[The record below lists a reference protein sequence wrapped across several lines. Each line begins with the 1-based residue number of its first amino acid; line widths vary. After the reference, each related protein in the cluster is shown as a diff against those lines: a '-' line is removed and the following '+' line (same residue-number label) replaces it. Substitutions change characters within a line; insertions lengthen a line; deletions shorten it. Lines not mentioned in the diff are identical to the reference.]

1 MGKLTMQLARFMTNE
16 CGWTLQG
23 GVCDTGYVHG
33 HREQQLKLKAPHPLN
48 LVAPLVMIELWN
60 GEGQGCIEVNG
71 ANSQDIF
78 EKLSGFFTT
87 KWQANLEEADPDYC
101 NLKFECKNFDCHGW
115 DLENNMGQLTMELV
129 DFMVKECQW
138 TMVTCNGGGL
148 GSMHQQ
154 QLIFRNDE
162 FVQHGADRIM
172 VELWTAGYIEINGL
186 HNAGD
191 MKEHLIDF
199 IVQQWGCKEYKTYF
213 LGSGKK
219 CCDLKYT
226 CPKGFYYQKDLAN
239 NLGKRTLEL
248 ANCLGQHGWALM
260 LCNGASCEPFRM
272 SKPETLREQQVK
284 FTKSPDKA
292 AAPLLL
298 VEFRTQPYSDA
309 PPQWHSY
316 IEICGLDTNGVYDK
330 LHYFISE
337 YMGGKMC
344 ETPKHCDRMYQF
356 DGLRCIH
363 PTYWGIDGALQSS

>member
-1 MGKLTMQLARFMTNE
+1 
-16 CGWTLQG
+16 
-23 GVCDTGYVHG
+23 
-33 HREQQLKLKAPHPLN
+33 
-48 LVAPLVMIELWN
+48 MIELWN

-101 NLKFECKNFDCHGW
+101 DLKFECKNFDCHGR

-154 QLIFRNDE
+154 QLMFRNDE
-162 FVQHGADRIM
+162 FVQHGADHIM
-172 VELWTAGYIEINGL
+172 VELRTAGYIEINGL

-191 MKEHLIDF
+191 MQEHLIDF
-199 IVQQWGCKEYKTYF
+199 IVQQWGCKEYQTYF

-219 CCDLKYT
+219 FCDLKYT
-226 CPKGFYYQKDLAN
+226 CPKGFYYREDLAN

-260 LCNGASCEPFRM
+260 LCNGASREPFRM

-284 FTKSPDKA
+284 SQSPPTRLLHRCSLWRSGHSLIAMCRQHGIATLKSPMA
-292 AAPLLL
+292 CTTSCITSSPSTWVGRCVRLQNI
-298 VEFRTQPYSDA
+298 V
-309 PPQWHSY
+309 
-316 IEICGLDTNGVYDK
+316 IGCTNLMV
-330 LHYFISE
+330 
-337 YMGGKMC
+337 C
-344 ETPKHCDRMYQF
+344 E
-356 DGLRCIH
+356 CIH